1 MKKRGIKKRVLAALM
16 TACMV
21 VGSVPGVSLADV
33 ETSHSKALGINNPG
47 PNKFMLDGNDYT
59 TGTPDIELNK
69 TATYNSE
76 DGTYTIQLNAKTS
89 DKLTKKKTHVVFL
102 VDASGSMNFC
112 EENATEMAIPDW
124 LVLDKTKHI
133 HYYWDGILTGGYKS
147 GCTKKDANSSVKSR
161 VTIATEAIAKM
172 TENLGTENVTYDYT
186 WFNDNTGS
194 MDNVSDLQTKLSA
207 KDGTYLK
214 EGVEYALTK
223 FNNDEDNENQ
233 ILVILADGKSDSSKK
248 ILICNKNHHHYKTC
262 YKTVDNYYPKEE
274 IENSKF
280 AKNNGKVYTIGF
292 AFNSPDFDNL
302 SNGEGYHFNASDEAS
317 LKNASEQI
325 SQKLKPEIVDNIGS
339 NVEYV
344 SGSVSSDN
352 CSVSVT
358 NDETTGTTITWS
370 NLAELSSGIT
380 VSYKVKVINS
390 DFGSKKLNGD
400 AAFNCIYKGERKT
413 FPFPMPSVEGAKL
426 TVNFVNENNNPI
438 EMEGNWIDWIGLT
451 SSGVEFRNIKE
462 IPNTFTSM
470 DGKTYYLKSVAD
482 PSQITNYSETTNT
495 YAISSPTEAKEYV
508 VTVTVT
514 ENIPQPETYTVI
526 YDANGGAW
534 DWSFSK
540 DGYNLNATSGADKL
554 TKENA
559 SGEETLEILSGNDLP
574 TRADYDFD
582 GWYLDGQ
589 KLTSEMTVAA
599 AAGTGTEVVVE
610 AHWTEKK
617 PEVPSKPKDTE
628 IVPAVIVEC
637 LNAFNSGHEAKQYDL
652 NIPNSYEIGEVRSVN
667 GKYVSTVKVFG
678 VYYAEKYNTDVD
690 YDHVLTTVGDITYD
704 LTWNADTKTWEA
716 PALTSIPTI
725 KVNCAGDKP
734 EKPVDTEIVPAVIVE
749 CLNASNS
756 GHEAKQYDLNIP
768 NSYEIGEVRS
778 VNGKYVSTVTVISAY
793 YAMQYNADV
802 HYDHAVTVE
811 NITYDLTWD
820 ADTEKWK
827 APALT
832 EIPTIKVNCA
842 GDKPEKPVDTEIVP
856 AVIVECLNASN
867 SGHEAKQYDL
877 NIPNSYEI
885 GEVRSVNGKYVSK
898 VKVIGAYYAMQYNA
912 DVDYDHAVTVEDITY
927 DLTWNPV
934 TKKWEAPA
942 LTSIPTIKVDCS
954 KDTPIPT
961 DPELPGFKELEE
973 LIERVV
979 LVHTGSNAA
988 AHPDEEYTLME
999 DGYEISWYGTTKAI
1013 LTVKAAPYVN
1023 EYIAAHGNHDV
1034 KGAASAKLILAR
1046 TDGGW
1051 DIEEGT
1057 TPIRFFVKC
1066 TENNPEKPALPEYD
1080 DLKKLFGE
1088 TINVTCETD
1097 EQHTPQS
1104 FGLMAGTYSVT
1115 RDKEDDNE
1123 AVVTVFAK
1131 DYIKAYADGKHTN
1144 AGDDAATVKL
1154 FCDEDGKWYSENHEI
1169 MINFKAKC
1177 EKTSETPEKQYT
1189 EIKFVVVNGTF
1200 TENGQTE
1207 LTKTFEVGTKLTLA
1221 DIPASKGKSS
1231 SYSDQTWDKFPVGYV
1246 VGKDRTTFTITYR
1259 WRSSGSDSDDS
1270 DYDYGTSTR
1279 GKATNAAGKSGRWI
1293 LEGGEFTEDNGRL
1306 PSNEYLKIGDTIY
1319 GFYTYGFAID
1329 FDRPEYY
1336 TDAAIQAKG
1345 GYRDATG
1352 TWRLN
1357 GWWFCY
1363 DDGTFPHDEWVYLT
1377 WNGRSDWYYFDVD
1390 GWMEDG
1396 WLYRNNNWYYLH
1408 TQYDNTRGRMYT
1420 GWHEIDGKW
1429 YYFNTASD
1437 KGTLGAM
1444 LANTTTPDGYQVDA
1458 NGAWIR

>member
-1 MKKRGIKKRVLAALM
+1 MKKRGMKKRVLAALM

-21 VGSVPGVSLADV
+21 VGSVPGVSLADA
-33 ETSHSKALGINNPG
+33 TTDNSGISYT
-47 PNKFMLDGNDYT
+47 LDGVKT
-59 TGTPDIELNK
+59 TDSAKTAITLNK
-69 TATYNSE
+69 EAKPAGDGKYDITLTVDATKAK
-76 DGTYTIQLNAKTS
+76 DQIQVKPTEVAFVL
-89 DKLTKKKTHVVFL
+89 
-102 VDASGSMNFC
+102 DASGSMAWCTDETHDHRSASGGKSCRYNHDLYVSRWTT
-112 EENATEMAIPDW
+112 AVDAIDNMSKELKAAGVNCSYIRFSDKAEDVKDASKYNTRSPKGGTN
-124 LVLDKTKHI
+124 LSAGIKKGIEVLN
-133 HYYWDGILTGGYKS
+133 
-147 GCTKKDANSSVKSR
+147 KKDENSNK
-161 VTIATEAIAKM
+161 
-172 TENLGTENVTYDYT
+172 
-186 WFNDNTGS
+186 
-194 MDNVSDLQTKLSA
+194 
-207 KDGTYLK
+207 
-214 EGVEYALTK
+214 
-223 FNNDEDNENQ
+223 
-233 ILVILADGKSDSSKK
+233 ILVILADGGSDDGYME
-248 ILICNKNHHHYKTC
+248 HHGEWTGWF
-262 YKTVDNYYPKEE
+262 DNYYDDEQKIFSDFKE
-274 IENSKF
+274 
-280 AKNNGKVYTIGF
+280 NGKVYTVSFAWNKTDDLIGTWLDHESKF
-292 AFNSPDFDNL
+292 KKLASDSCNL
-302 SNGEGYHFNASDEAS
+302 NAKNAEELKQVFETISKDITSGINDPLGENITMTSGTLKASDGSASYDENTNTIKWNSNGTMKDKLTLTYTVELTEEA
-317 LKNASEQI
+317 K
-325 SQKLKPEIVDNIGS
+325 K
-339 NVEYV
+339 
-344 SGSVSSDN
+344 
-352 CSVSVT
+352 
-358 NDETTGTTITWS
+358 
-370 NLAELSSGIT
+370 
-380 VSYKVKVINS
+380 KVGKI
-390 DFGSKKLNGD
+390 DLNGN
-400 AAFNCIYKGERKT
+400 AEFNYSYTKDGNKVDKHIK
-413 FPFPMPSVEGAKL
+413 FPKPSITGATL
-426 TVNFVNENNNPI
+426 TVNYVDESGTSVQDPVTEWVGFTGEKAFETTIPQTGA
-438 EMEGNWIDWIGLT
+438 ELTIDT
-451 SSGVEFRNIKE
+451 ESYRVTGVESDDFAM
-462 IPNTFTSM
+462 TSLM
-470 DGKTYYLKSVAD
+470 VHPLKATEGKA
-482 PSQITNYSETTNT
+482 YS
-495 YAISSPTEAKEYV
+495 
-508 VTVTVT
+508 VTVRLKKVETQPTIYKVT
-514 ENIPQPETYTVI
+514 

-559 SGEETLEILSGNDLP
+559 RGEETLELLNGNELP
-574 TRADYDFD
+574 TRENYDFD

-599 AAGTGTEVVVE
+599 AAGTRTEVVVE

-617 PEVPSKPKDTE
+617 PEVP
-628 IVPAVIVEC
+628 
-637 LNAFNSGHEAKQYDL
+637 
-652 NIPNSYEIGEVRSVN
+652 R
-667 GKYVSTVKVFG
+667 
-678 VYYAEKYNTDVD
+678 
-690 YDHVLTTVGDITYD
+690 
-704 LTWNADTKTWEA
+704 
-716 PALTSIPTI
+716 
-725 KVNCAGDKP
+725 
-734 EKPVDTEIVPAVIVE
+734 KPVDTEIVPAVIVE

-768 NSYEIGEVRS
+768 NSYEIGEVRL
-778 VNGKYVSTVTVISAY
+778 NGEKYVSTVTVFGVY
-793 YAMQYNADV
+793 YAEKYNADV
-802 HYDHAVTVE
+802 VYDHVLTTV
-811 NITYDLTWD
+811 D
-820 ADTEKWK
+820 
-827 APALT
+827 
-832 EIPTIKVNCA
+832 
-842 GDKPEKPVDTEIVP
+842 
-856 AVIVECLNASN
+856 
-867 SGHEAKQYDL
+867 
-877 NIPNSYEI
+877 
-885 GEVRSVNGKYVSK
+885 
-898 VKVIGAYYAMQYNA
+898 
-912 DVDYDHAVTVEDITY
+912 DITY
-927 DLTWNPV
+927 DLTWNAD
-934 TKKWEAPA
+934 TKTWEAPA
-942 LTSIPTIKVDCS
+942 LTRIPTIKVDCS

-961 DPELPGFKELEE
+961 DPELPGFRELED
-973 LIERVV
+973 LIEGVV

-1034 KGAASAKLILAR
+1034 KGAALAKLILAR

-1051 DIEEGT
+1051 DVEKGT

-1115 RDKEDDNE
+1115 RDKENDNE

-1131 DYIKAYADGKHTN
+1131 DYIKAYGDGKHTN

-1154 FCDEDGKWYSENHEI
+1154 FCDEDGKWYSENQEI
-1169 MINFKAKC
+1169 VINFKAKC

-1246 VGKDRTTFTITYR
+1246 VEKDGTTFTITYK

>member
-1 MKKRGIKKRVLAALM
+1 MKKRGMKKRILAALM

-21 VGSVPGVSLADV
+21 VGSVPGVSLADATTDNSGTSYTLDGV
-33 ETSHSKALGINNPG
+33 ETTDSAKTAI
-47 PNKFMLDGNDYT
+47 T
-59 TGTPDIELNK
+59 LNK
-69 TATYNSE
+69 EAKPAGDGKYDITLTVDATKAK
-76 DGTYTIQLNAKTS
+76 DQIQVKPTEVAFVL
-89 DKLTKKKTHVVFL
+89 
-102 VDASGSMNFC
+102 DASGSMAWCTNETHNHKSAKGGKSCRYNDDLYVSRWTTAVNAIKNMSKELKAAGVNCSYIRFSDKDKV
-112 EENATEMAIPDW
+112 EAVDDASKYNTDPPKGWTYLSAGIKKGIEVLNAKDENAN
-124 LVLDKTKHI
+124 K
-133 HYYWDGILTGGYKS
+133 IL
-147 GCTKKDANSSVKSR
+147 
-161 VTIATEAIAKM
+161 I
-172 TENLGTENVTYDYT
+172 
-186 WFNDNTGS
+186 
-194 MDNVSDLQTKLSA
+194 
-207 KDGTYLK
+207 
-214 EGVEYALTK
+214 
-223 FNNDEDNENQ
+223 
-233 ILVILADGKSDSSKK
+233 ILADGGSNDGYMEHQGELWFEDEKTILSDF
-248 ILICNKNHHHYKTC
+248 
-262 YKTVDNYYPKEE
+262 KE
-274 IENSKF
+274 
-280 AKNNGKVYTIGF
+280 NGKVYTVSF
-292 AFNSPDFDNL
+292 ALNNTDNNTSL
-302 SNGEGYHFNASDEAS
+302 DENKFKALANAGNLNAKNAEDLKKVFETISKDITSGINDPLGENVTMTSGTLKASDGSASYDENTNTIKWNSNGTMKD
-317 LKNASEQI
+317 
-325 SQKLKPEIVDNIGS
+325 KLTLTYTVKLTEKAKKTVGNI
-339 NVEYV
+339 E
-344 SGSVSSDN
+344 
-352 CSVSVT
+352 
-358 NDETTGTTITWS
+358 
-370 NLAELSSGIT
+370 
-380 VSYKVKVINS
+380 
-390 DFGSKKLNGD
+390 LNGN
-400 AAFNCIYKGERKT
+400 AVFNYSYTKDGNKVDKQIKFRN
-413 FPFPMPSVEGAKL
+413 PSITGATL
-426 TVNFVNENNNPI
+426 TVNYVDEN
-438 EMEGNWIDWIGLT
+438 GT
-451 SSGVEFRNIKE
+451 SVQDPVTEWVG
-462 IPNTFTSM
+462 FT
-470 DGKTYYLKSVAD
+470 GEKAF
-482 PSQITNYSETTNT
+482 ETTIPQT
-495 YAISSPTEAKEYV
+495 GAELTIGTQSYRVTGVTSTDFAMTEPMMPPLKATEGKAYS
-508 VTVTVT
+508 VTVQLTKVETQPTIYKVT
-514 ENIPQPETYTVI
+514 

-534 DWSFSK
+534 AWSFSK
-540 DGYNLNATSGADKL
+540 NGYNLNATSGADKL

-559 SGEETLEILSGNDLP
+559 RGEETLELLNGNELP
-574 TRADYDFD
+574 TRANYDFD

-599 AAGTGTEVVVE
+599 AAGTRTEVVVE

-637 LNAFNSGHEAKQYDL
+637 HNASNSGHQAKQYDL
-652 NIPNSYEIGEVRSVN
+652 DIPNSYEIGEVSFD
-667 GKYVSTVKVFG
+667 GEKYVSTVTVFG
-678 VYYAEKYNTDVD
+678 VYYAEKYNKDVK
-690 YDHVLTTVGDITYD
+690 YAHVLTTVNDVKYN
-704 LTWNADTKTWEA
+704 LTWNADTKKWEA
-716 PALTSIPTI
+716 PALTEIQTI
-725 KVNCAGDKP
+725 QVNCAGDKP
-734 EKPVDTEIVPAVIVE
+734 EVPRKPVDTEIVPAVIVE

-756 GHEAKQYDLNIP
+756 GHQAKQYDLNIP

-778 VNGKYVSTVTVISAY
+778 VNGKYVSTVTVFGVY
-793 YAMQYNADV
+793 YAEKYNADV
-802 HYDHAVTVE
+802 HYDHAVTVKD
-811 NITYDLTWD
+811 ITYDLTWN
-820 ADTEKWK
+820 ADTKKWE

-832 EIPTIKVNCA
+832 EIQTIQVNCA
-842 GDKPEKPVDTEIVP
+842 GDKPEVPRKPVDTEIVP

-867 SGHEAKQYDL
+867 SGHQAKQYDL

-885 GEVRSVNGKYVSK
+885 GEVRSVNGKYVST
-898 VKVIGAYYAMQYNA
+898 VTVFGVYYAEKYNA
-912 DVDYDHAVTVEDITY
+912 DVDYDHVLTTVGDITY
-927 DLTWNPV
+927 DLTWNAD
-934 TKKWEAPA
+934 TETWEAPA
-942 LTSIPTIKVDCS
+942 LTRIPTIKVDCS

-961 DPELPGFKELEE
+961 DPELPGFKELED
-973 LIERVV
+973 LIEGVV
-979 LVHTGSNAA
+979 LIHTGSNAA
-988 AHPDEEYTLME
+988 SHPDEDYALME

-1013 LTVKAAPYVN
+1013 LTVKAAPYVSK
-1023 EYIAAHGNHDV
+1023 YIADHGNHDV

-1051 DIEEGT
+1051 DVEEGT
-1057 TPIRFFVKC
+1057 RPIRFFVKC
-1066 TENNPEKPALPEYD
+1066 TENNPEKPALPKYD
-1080 DLKKLFGE
+1080 DLKDLFGE

-1097 EQHTPQS
+1097 EQHAPQS

-1115 RDKEDDNE
+1115 RDKENDNE

-1154 FCDEDGKWYSENHEI
+1154 FCDEDGKWYSENQEI
-1169 MINFKAKC
+1169 VINFKAKC
-1177 EKTSETPEKQYT
+1177 EKTPETPEKQYT

-1246 VGKDRTTFTITYR
+1246 VGKDGTTFTITYR

>member
-1 MKKRGIKKRVLAALM
+1 MKKRGMKKRVLAALM

-21 VGSVPGVSLADV
+21 VGSVPGVSLADATTDNSGISYTLDGV
-33 ETSHSKALGINNPG
+33 ETTDSA
-47 PNKFMLDGNDYT
+47 T
-59 TGTPDIELNK
+59 TAITLNK
-69 TATYNSE
+69 VAKPAGDGKYDITLTVDATKAK
-76 DGTYTIQLNAKTS
+76 DQIQVEPTEVAFVL
-89 DKLTKKKTHVVFL
+89 
-102 VDASGSMNFC
+102 DASGSMAWCTDETHNHKRSVSGKKC
-112 EENATEMAIPDW
+112 GKVDETNPSRWNVAIDTIESMSTELENAGVTCHYIYFQGDEGAYQVDKAADYKTQVVPAGGTPISAGVKKGIE
-124 LVLDKTKHI
+124 VLNT
-133 HYYWDGILTGGYKS
+133 
-147 GCTKKDANSSVKSR
+147 AP
-161 VTIATEAIAKM
+161 E
-172 TENLGTENVTYDYT
+172 GTN
-186 WFNDNTGS
+186 
-194 MDNVSDLQTKLSA
+194 
-207 KDGTYLK
+207 
-214 EGVEYALTK
+214 
-223 FNNDEDNENQ
+223 
-233 ILVILADGKSDSSKK
+233 K
-248 ILICNKNHHHYKTC
+248 ILIIIADGGSTDTYMEHEGEFNFWNWTYYDNEKQILKDFKATGKSYTVSFALNKTDKGTSM
-262 YKTVDNYYPKEE
+262 D
-274 IENSKF
+274 ENKF
-280 AKNNGKVYTIGF
+280 KALANAGNLNAKNAEDLKKVFETISKDITSGINDPLGENITMTSGTLK
-292 AFNSPDFDNL
+292 ASDGSASYDENTNTIKWN
-302 SNGEGYHFNASDEAS
+302 SNGTMKDKLTLTYTVELTDEA
-317 LKNASEQI
+317 K
-325 SQKLKPEIVDNIGS
+325 KKVGNI
-339 NVEYV
+339 
-344 SGSVSSDN
+344 D
-352 CSVSVT
+352 
-358 NDETTGTTITWS
+358 
-370 NLAELSSGIT
+370 
-380 VSYKVKVINS
+380 
-390 DFGSKKLNGD
+390 LNGN
-400 AAFNCIYKGERKT
+400 AEFNYSYTKDGNKVDKHIK
-413 FPFPMPSVEGAKL
+413 FPKPSITGATL
-426 TVNFVNENNNPI
+426 TVNYVDGNNNPVQNPVTEWVGFTGEKAFETKI
-438 EMEGNWIDWIGLT
+438 PQANEEITIGTESYRVTDVTSTDFAMTSLMVHPLKATEG
-451 SSGVEFRNIKE
+451 K
-462 IPNTFTSM
+462 
-470 DGKTYYLKSVAD
+470 A
-482 PSQITNYSETTNT
+482 YS
-495 YAISSPTEAKEYV
+495 
-508 VTVTVT
+508 VTVRLTKVETQPTIYKVT
-514 ENIPQPETYTVI
+514 

-582 GWYLDGQ
+582 GWYLDGH

-637 LNAFNSGHEAKQYDL
+637 LNASNSGHEAKQYDL

-756 GHEAKQYDLNIP
+756 GHKAKQYDLNIP
-768 NSYEIGEVRS
+768 NSYEIGDVKS
-778 VNGKYVSTVTVISAY
+778 VNGKYVSTVKVISAY

-802 HYDHAVTVE
+802 DYDHAVTVE
-811 NITYDLTWD
+811 DITYDLTWNPV
-820 ADTEKWK
+820 TKKWE

-832 EIPTIKVNCA
+832 EIPTIQVNCA

-885 GEVRSVNGKYVSK
+885 GDVRSVNGKYVSK

-961 DPELPGFKELEE
+961 DPELPGFSELED
-973 LIERVV
+973 LIEGVV

-988 AHPDEEYTLME
+988 AHPDKEYALME
-999 DGYEISWYGTTKAI
+999 DGYEVSWYGTTKAI
-1013 LTVKAAPYVN
+1013 LTVKAAPYVS
-1023 EYIAAHGNHDV
+1023 EYIADYGNHDV
-1034 KGAASAKLILAR
+1034 KGAALAKLILAR

-1051 DIEEGT
+1051 VVEEGK

-1066 TENNPEKPALPEYD
+1066 TENNPEKPALPKYD

-1189 EIKFVVVNGTF
+1189 DIKFVVVNGTF

-1246 VGKDRTTFTITYR
+1246 VGKDGTTFTITYR

>member
-21 VGSVPGVSLADV
+21 VGSVPGVSLADATTDNSGISYTLDGV
-33 ETSHSKALGINNPG
+33 ETTDSAQTAI
-47 PNKFMLDGNDYT
+47 T
-59 TGTPDIELNK
+59 LNK
-69 TATYNSE
+69 EAKPAGDGKYDITLTVDATKAK
-76 DGTYTIQLNAKTS
+76 DQIQVKPTEVAFVL
-89 DKLTKKKTHVVFL
+89 
-102 VDASGSMNFC
+102 DASGSMAWCTDETHNHKRSVSGKKC
-112 EENATEMAIPDW
+112 GKVDETNPSRWNVAIDTIESMSTELENAGVTCHYIYFQGDEGAYQVDKAADYKTQVVPAGGTPISAGVKKGIE
-124 LVLDKTKHI
+124 VLN
-133 HYYWDGILTGGYKS
+133 
-147 GCTKKDANSSVKSR
+147 A
-161 VTIATEAIAKM
+161 APE
-172 TENLGTENVTYDYT
+172 GTN
-186 WFNDNTGS
+186 
-194 MDNVSDLQTKLSA
+194 
-207 KDGTYLK
+207 
-214 EGVEYALTK
+214 
-223 FNNDEDNENQ
+223 
-233 ILVILADGKSDSSKK
+233 K
-248 ILICNKNHHHYKTC
+248 ILIIIADGGSTDTYMEHEGEYKLWPWIRYDNEKQILKDFKATGKSYTVSFALNKTDKGTSM
-262 YKTVDNYYPKEE
+262 D
-274 IENSKF
+274 ENKF
-280 AKNNGKVYTIGF
+280 KALANAGNLNAKNAEDLKKVFETISKDITSGINDPLGENITMTSGTLT
-292 AFNSPDFDNL
+292 ASDGSASYDENTNTIKWN
-302 SNGEGYHFNASDEAS
+302 SNGTMKDKLTLTYTVELTEEAKKKVGKIDLNGNAEFNYSYTKDGNKVEKHIKFPKPSITGATLTVNYVDE
-317 LKNASEQI
+317 N
-325 SQKLKPEIVDNIGS
+325 GT
-339 NVEYV
+339 
-344 SGSVSSDN
+344 SVQDP
-352 CSVSVT
+352 VTEWVGFTGEKAFKTTIPQT
-358 NDETTGTTITWS
+358 NDEITIGTESYRVTGVTLTDFAMTEPMVPPLKATEGKAYSVTVHLTKVETQPTI
-370 NLAELSSGIT
+370 
-380 VSYKVKVINS
+380 YKV
-390 DFGSKKLNGD
+390 
-400 AAFNCIYKGERKT
+400 T
-413 FPFPMPSVEGAKL
+413 
-426 TVNFVNENNNPI
+426 
-438 EMEGNWIDWIGLT
+438 
-451 SSGVEFRNIKE
+451 
-462 IPNTFTSM
+462 
-470 DGKTYYLKSVAD
+470 
-482 PSQITNYSETTNT
+482 
-495 YAISSPTEAKEYV
+495 
-508 VTVTVT
+508 
-514 ENIPQPETYTVI
+514 

-534 DWSFSK
+534 DLSFSK
-540 DGYNLNATSGADKL
+540 DGYNLNATGGADKL

-559 SGEETLEILSGNDLP
+559 RGEETLEILSGNDLP

-617 PEVPSKPKDTE
+617 PEVPSKPK
-628 IVPAVIVEC
+628 
-637 LNAFNSGHEAKQYDL
+637 
-652 NIPNSYEIGEVRSVN
+652 
-667 GKYVSTVKVFG
+667 
-678 VYYAEKYNTDVD
+678 
-690 YDHVLTTVGDITYD
+690 
-704 LTWNADTKTWEA
+704 
-716 PALTSIPTI
+716 
-725 KVNCAGDKP
+725 
-734 EKPVDTEIVPAVIVE
+734 
-749 CLNASNS
+749 
-756 GHEAKQYDLNIP
+756 
-768 NSYEIGEVRS
+768 
-778 VNGKYVSTVTVISAY
+778 
-793 YAMQYNADV
+793 
-802 HYDHAVTVE
+802 
-811 NITYDLTWD
+811 
-820 ADTEKWK
+820 
-827 APALT
+827 
-832 EIPTIKVNCA
+832 
-842 GDKPEKPVDTEIVP
+842 DTEIVP

-1246 VGKDRTTFTITYR
+1246 VGKDGTTFTITYR

>member
-1 MKKRGIKKRVLAALM
+1 MKKRGMKKRILAALM

-21 VGSVPGVSLADV
+21 VGSVPGVSLADATTDNSGTSYTLDGV
-33 ETSHSKALGINNPG
+33 ETTDSAKTAI
-47 PNKFMLDGNDYT
+47 T
-59 TGTPDIELNK
+59 LNK
-69 TATYNSE
+69 EAKPAGDGKYDITLTVDATKAK
-76 DGTYTIQLNAKTS
+76 DQIQVKPTEVAFVL
-89 DKLTKKKTHVVFL
+89 
-102 VDASGSMNFC
+102 DASGSMAWCTNETHNHKSAKGGKSCRYNDDLYVSRWTTAVNAIKNMSKELKAAGVNCSYIRFSDKDKV
-112 EENATEMAIPDW
+112 EAVDDASKYNTDPPKGWTYLSAGIKKGIEVLNAKDENAN
-124 LVLDKTKHI
+124 K
-133 HYYWDGILTGGYKS
+133 IL
-147 GCTKKDANSSVKSR
+147 
-161 VTIATEAIAKM
+161 I
-172 TENLGTENVTYDYT
+172 
-186 WFNDNTGS
+186 
-194 MDNVSDLQTKLSA
+194 
-207 KDGTYLK
+207 
-214 EGVEYALTK
+214 
-223 FNNDEDNENQ
+223 
-233 ILVILADGKSDSSKK
+233 ILADGGSNDGYMEHQGELWFEDEKTILSDF
-248 ILICNKNHHHYKTC
+248 
-262 YKTVDNYYPKEE
+262 KE
-274 IENSKF
+274 
-280 AKNNGKVYTIGF
+280 NGKVYTVSF
-292 AFNSPDFDNL
+292 ALNNTDNNTSL
-302 SNGEGYHFNASDEAS
+302 DENKFKALANAGNLNAKNAEDLKKVFETISKDITSGINDPLGENVTMTSGTLKASDGSASYDENTNTIKWNSNGTMKD
-317 LKNASEQI
+317 
-325 SQKLKPEIVDNIGS
+325 KLTLTYTVKLTEKAKKTVGNI
-339 NVEYV
+339 E
-344 SGSVSSDN
+344 
-352 CSVSVT
+352 
-358 NDETTGTTITWS
+358 
-370 NLAELSSGIT
+370 
-380 VSYKVKVINS
+380 
-390 DFGSKKLNGD
+390 LNGN
-400 AAFNCIYKGERKT
+400 AVFNYSYTKDGNKVDKQIKFRN
-413 FPFPMPSVEGAKL
+413 PSITGATL
-426 TVNFVNENNNPI
+426 TVNYVDEN
-438 EMEGNWIDWIGLT
+438 GT
-451 SSGVEFRNIKE
+451 SVQDPVTEWVG
-462 IPNTFTSM
+462 FT
-470 DGKTYYLKSVAD
+470 GEKAF
-482 PSQITNYSETTNT
+482 ETTIPQT
-495 YAISSPTEAKEYV
+495 GAELTIGTQSYRVTGVTSTDFAMTEPMMPPLKATEGKAYS
-508 VTVTVT
+508 VTVQLTKVETQPTIYKVT
-514 ENIPQPETYTVI
+514 

-534 DWSFSK
+534 AWSFSK
-540 DGYNLNATSGADKL
+540 NGYNLNATSGADKL

-559 SGEETLEILSGNDLP
+559 RGEETLELLNGNELP
-574 TRADYDFD
+574 TRANYDFD

-599 AAGTGTEVVVE
+599 AAGTRTEVVVE

-637 LNAFNSGHEAKQYDL
+637 HNASNSGHQAKQYDL
-652 NIPNSYEIGEVRSVN
+652 DIPNSYEIGEVSFD
-667 GKYVSTVKVFG
+667 GEKYVSTVTVFG
-678 VYYAEKYNTDVD
+678 VYYAEKYNKDVK
-690 YDHVLTTVGDITYD
+690 YAHVLTTVNDVKYN
-704 LTWNADTKTWEA
+704 LTWNADTKKWEA
-716 PALTSIPTI
+716 PALTEIQTI
-725 KVNCAGDKP
+725 QVNCAGDKP
-734 EKPVDTEIVPAVIVE
+734 EVPRKPVDTEIVPAVIVE

-756 GHEAKQYDLNIP
+756 GHQAKQYDLNIP

-778 VNGKYVSTVTVISAY
+778 VNGKYVSTVTVFGVY
-793 YAMQYNADV
+793 YA
-802 HYDHAVTVE
+802 
-811 NITYDLTWD
+811 
-820 ADTEKWK
+820 EK
-827 APALT
+827 
-832 EIPTIKVNCA
+832 
-842 GDKPEKPVDTEIVP
+842 
-856 AVIVECLNASN
+856 
-867 SGHEAKQYDL
+867 
-877 NIPNSYEI
+877 
-885 GEVRSVNGKYVSK
+885 
-898 VKVIGAYYAMQYNA
+898 YNA
-912 DVDYDHAVTVEDITY
+912 DVDYDHVLTTVGDITY
-927 DLTWNPV
+927 DLTWNAD
-934 TKKWEAPA
+934 TETWEAPA
-942 LTSIPTIKVDCS
+942 LTRIPTIKVDCS

-961 DPELPGFKELEE
+961 DPELPGFKELED
-973 LIERVV
+973 LIEGVV
-979 LVHTGSNAA
+979 LIHTGSNAA
-988 AHPDEEYTLME
+988 SHPDEDYALME

-1013 LTVKAAPYVN
+1013 LTVKAAPYVSK
-1023 EYIAAHGNHDV
+1023 YIADHGNHDV

-1051 DIEEGT
+1051 DVEEGT
-1057 TPIRFFVKC
+1057 RPIRFFVKC
-1066 TENNPEKPALPEYD
+1066 TENNPEKPALPKYD
-1080 DLKKLFGE
+1080 DLKDLFGE

-1097 EQHTPQS
+1097 EQHAPQS

-1115 RDKEDDNE
+1115 RDKENDNE

-1154 FCDEDGKWYSENHEI
+1154 FCDEDGKWYSENQEI
-1169 MINFKAKC
+1169 VINFKAKC
-1177 EKTSETPEKQYT
+1177 EKTPETPEKQYT

-1246 VGKDRTTFTITYR
+1246 VGKDGTTFTITYR

>member
-1 MKKRGIKKRVLAALM
+1 MKKRGMKKRVLAALM

-21 VGSVPGVSLADV
+21 VGSVPGVSLADA
-33 ETSHSKALGINNPG
+33 TTDNSGISYT
-47 PNKFMLDGNDYT
+47 LDGVKT
-59 TGTPDIELNK
+59 TDSATTAITLNK
-69 TATYNSE
+69 VAKPAGDGKYDITLTVDATKAK
-76 DGTYTIQLNAKTS
+76 DQIQVKPTEVAFVL
-89 DKLTKKKTHVVFL
+89 
-102 VDASGSMNFC
+102 DASGSMAWCTDETHDHLF
-112 EENATEMAIPDW
+112 A
-124 LVLDKTKHI
+124 L
-133 HYYWDGILTGGYKS
+133 GGYSCGYNEDLYVSRWTTAIDAIDNMSTELKAAGVDCSYIRFSDSAEEVSNASQYRLRSPKGGTNLSS
-147 GCTKKDANSSVKSR
+147 GIKKGIEVLN
-161 VTIATEAIAKM
+161 
-172 TENLGTENVTYDYT
+172 G
-186 WFNDNTGS
+186 
-194 MDNVSDLQTKLSA
+194 
-207 KDGTYLK
+207 KDK
-214 EGVEYALTK
+214 NKV
-223 FNNDEDNENQ
+223 
-233 ILVILADGKSDSSKK
+233 LVVLADGGSTDGYMDSKK
-248 ILICNKNHHHYKTC
+248 DKKSLDDFKK
-262 YKTVDNYYPKEE
+262 
-274 IENSKF
+274 
-280 AKNNGKVYTIGF
+280 NGKVYTVSFAWNKTDDLIGTW
-292 AFNSPDFDNL
+292 FDHESKFKKLASDSCNL
-302 SNGEGYHFNASDEAS
+302 NAKNAEDLKKVFETISKDITSGINDPLGENITMTSGTLTASDGSASYDENTNTIKWNSNGTMKDKLTLTYTVELTEEA
-317 LKNASEQI
+317 K
-325 SQKLKPEIVDNIGS
+325 K
-339 NVEYV
+339 
-344 SGSVSSDN
+344 
-352 CSVSVT
+352 
-358 NDETTGTTITWS
+358 
-370 NLAELSSGIT
+370 
-380 VSYKVKVINS
+380 KVGKI
-390 DFGSKKLNGD
+390 DLNGN
-400 AAFNCIYKGERKT
+400 AEFNYSYTKDGNKVDKHIK
-413 FPFPMPSVEGAKL
+413 FPKPSITGATL
-426 TVNFVNENNNPI
+426 TVNYVDENGTSVQDPVTEWVGFTGEKAFKTTI
-438 EMEGNWIDWIGLT
+438 PQTGAELTIDTESYRVTDVTSTGFATTSLMVHPLMATEG
-451 SSGVEFRNIKE
+451 K
-462 IPNTFTSM
+462 
-470 DGKTYYLKSVAD
+470 A
-482 PSQITNYSETTNT
+482 YS
-495 YAISSPTEAKEYV
+495 
-508 VTVTVT
+508 VTVHLTKVETQPTIYKVT
-514 ENIPQPETYTVI
+514 

-554 TKENA
+554 TKDNA
-559 SGEETLEILSGNDLP
+559 SGEETLELLKGNELP
-574 TRADYDFD
+574 TRENYDFD

-589 KLTSEMTVAA
+589 KLNSEMTVAK
-599 AAGTGTEVVVE
+599 AAGTRTEVVVE
-610 AHWTEKK
+610 AHWKEKK
-617 PEVPSKPKDTE
+617 PEVP
-628 IVPAVIVEC
+628 C
-637 LNAFNSGHEAKQYDL
+637 
-652 NIPNSYEIGEVRSVN
+652 
-667 GKYVSTVKVFG
+667 
-678 VYYAEKYNTDVD
+678 
-690 YDHVLTTVGDITYD
+690 
-704 LTWNADTKTWEA
+704 
-716 PALTSIPTI
+716 
-725 KVNCAGDKP
+725 
-734 EKPVDTEIVPAVIVE
+734 KPVDTEIVPAVIVE

-756 GHEAKQYDLNIP
+756 GHQAKQYDVNDRD
-768 NSYEIGEVRS
+768 SYEIGDVKS
-778 VNGKYVSTVTVISAY
+778 VNGKYVSTVKVIS
-793 YAMQYNADV
+793 
-802 HYDHAVTVE
+802 
-811 NITYDLTWD
+811 
-820 ADTEKWK
+820 
-827 APALT
+827 
-832 EIPTIKVNCA
+832 
-842 GDKPEKPVDTEIVP
+842 
-856 AVIVECLNASN
+856 
-867 SGHEAKQYDL
+867 
-877 NIPNSYEI
+877 
-885 GEVRSVNGKYVSK
+885 
-898 VKVIGAYYAMQYNA
+898 AYYAMQYNA

-942 LTSIPTIKVDCS
+942 LTRIPTIKVDCS
-954 KDTPIPT
+954 KDTPSTT
-961 DPELPGFKELEE
+961 DPELPGFRELED
-973 LIERVV
+973 LIEGVV

-988 AHPDEEYTLME
+988 SHPDEEYTLME

-1066 TENNPEKPALPEYD
+1066 TENNPEKPALPKYD

-1097 EQHTPQS
+1097 EQHAPQS
-1104 FGLMAGTYSVT
+1104 FSLMAGTYSVT
-1115 RDKEDDNE
+1115 RDKEYDNE

-1154 FCDEDGKWYSENHEI
+1154 FYDEEDGKWYSENQEI
-1169 MINFKAKC
+1169 VINFKAKC
-1177 EKTSETPEKQYT
+1177 EKTPEKQYT
-1189 EIKFVVVNGTF
+1189 DIKFVVVNGTF

-1246 VGKDRTTFTITYR
+1246 VGKDGTTFTITYR

>member
-1 MKKRGIKKRVLAALM
+1 MKKRGMKKRVLAALM

-21 VGSVPGVSLADV
+21 VGSVPGVSLADA
-33 ETSHSKALGINNPG
+33 TTDNSGISYT
-47 PNKFMLDGNDYT
+47 LDGVKT
-59 TGTPDIELNK
+59 TDSAKTAITLNK
-69 TATYNSE
+69 EAKPAGDGKYDITLTVDATKAK
-76 DGTYTIQLNAKTS
+76 DQIQVKPTEVAFVL
-89 DKLTKKKTHVVFL
+89 
-102 VDASGSMNFC
+102 DASGSMAWCTNETHNHKSASGGESCHYNDDLYVSRWTTAVNAIKNMSKELKAAGVNCSYIRFSDKA
-112 EENATEMAIPDW
+112 EDVDDASKYNTHSPQGWTYLSAGIKKGIEVLNKKDENAN
-124 LVLDKTKHI
+124 K
-133 HYYWDGILTGGYKS
+133 IL
-147 GCTKKDANSSVKSR
+147 
-161 VTIATEAIAKM
+161 I
-172 TENLGTENVTYDYT
+172 
-186 WFNDNTGS
+186 
-194 MDNVSDLQTKLSA
+194 
-207 KDGTYLK
+207 
-214 EGVEYALTK
+214 
-223 FNNDEDNENQ
+223 
-233 ILVILADGKSDSSKK
+233 ILADGGSNDGYMEHEGEFNLWNWTYYDNEKQILKDFKATGKSYTVSFA
-248 ILICNKNHHHYKTC
+248 LNKTDKGTSM
-262 YKTVDNYYPKEE
+262 D
-274 IENSKF
+274 ENKF
-280 AKNNGKVYTIGF
+280 KALANAGNLNAKNAEDLKKVFETISKDITSGINDPLGENVKMISGTLN
-292 AFNSPDFDNL
+292 ARDGSASYDENTNTIKWN
-302 SNGEGYHFNASDEAS
+302 SNGTMKDKLTLTYTVELTDEA
-317 LKNASEQI
+317 K
-325 SQKLKPEIVDNIGS
+325 KKVGNI
-339 NVEYV
+339 
-344 SGSVSSDN
+344 
-352 CSVSVT
+352 
-358 NDETTGTTITWS
+358 
-370 NLAELSSGIT
+370 
-380 VSYKVKVINS
+380 
-390 DFGSKKLNGD
+390 KLNGN
-400 AAFNCIYKGERKT
+400 AEFNYSYTKDGNKVDKHIE
-413 FPFPMPSVEGAKL
+413 FPKPSITGATL
-426 TVNFVNENNNPI
+426 TVNYVDENDNSVQDPVTEWVGFTGEKAFETKIPQANEEITIGTQSYRVTDVTSTNFAMTSLMVHPL
-438 EMEGNWIDWIGLT
+438 MATEG
-451 SSGVEFRNIKE
+451 K
-462 IPNTFTSM
+462 
-470 DGKTYYLKSVAD
+470 A
-482 PSQITNYSETTNT
+482 YS
-495 YAISSPTEAKEYV
+495 
-508 VTVTVT
+508 VTVRLTKVETQPTIYKVT
-514 ENIPQPETYTVI
+514 

-540 DGYNLNATSGADKL
+540 DGYNLNATSGANKL

-559 SGEETLEILSGNDLP
+559 RGEETLELLSGNELP
-574 TRADYDFD
+574 TRENYDFD
-582 GWYLDGQ
+582 GWYLYDQ
-589 KLTSEMTVAA
+589 KLNSEMTVAN
-599 AAGTGTEVVVE
+599 AAGTRTEVVVE
-610 AHWTEKK
+610 AHWKERK
-617 PEVPSKPKDTE
+617 PEVPRKPVDTE

-637 LNAFNSGHEAKQYDL
+637 RNASNSGHEAKQYDL

-716 PALTSIPTI
+716 PALTRIPTI

-778 VNGKYVSTVTVISAY
+778 VNGKYVSTVKVFGVY
-793 YAMQYNADV
+793 YAEKYN
-802 HYDHAVTVE
+802 T
-811 NITYDLTWD
+811 
-820 ADTEKWK
+820 
-827 APALT
+827 
-832 EIPTIKVNCA
+832 
-842 GDKPEKPVDTEIVP
+842 
-856 AVIVECLNASN
+856 
-867 SGHEAKQYDL
+867 
-877 NIPNSYEI
+877 
-885 GEVRSVNGKYVSK
+885 
-898 VKVIGAYYAMQYNA
+898 
-912 DVDYDHAVTVEDITY
+912 DVDYDHVLTTVGDITY
-927 DLTWNPV
+927 DLTWNAD
-934 TKKWEAPA
+934 TKTWEAPA
-942 LTSIPTIKVDCS
+942 LTRIPTIKVDCS

-961 DPELPGFKELEE
+961 DPELPGFKELED
-973 LIERVV
+973 LIEGVV

-988 AHPDEEYTLME
+988 AHPDEKYPLME
-999 DGYEISWYGTTKAI
+999 NGYEISWYGTTKAI
-1013 LTVKAAPYVN
+1013 LTVKAAPYVSK
-1023 EYIAAHGNHDV
+1023 YIADHGNHDV

-1051 DIEEGT
+1051 DVEEGT
-1057 TPIRFFVKC
+1057 RPIRFFVKC
-1066 TENNPEKPALPEYD
+1066 TENNPEKPALPKYD

-1097 EQHTPQS
+1097 EQHAPQS

-1169 MINFKAKC
+1169 VINFKAKC
-1177 EKTSETPEKQYT
+1177 EKTPETPEEQYT
-1189 EIKFVVVNGTF
+1189 DIKFVVVNGTF

-1207 LTKTFEVGTKLTLA
+1207 LTKTFKVGTKLTLA

-1246 VGKDRTTFTITYR
+1246 VGKDGTTFTITYK

>member
-1 MKKRGIKKRVLAALM
+1 MKKRGMKKRVLAALM

-21 VGSVPGVSLADV
+21 VGSVPGVSLADA
-33 ETSHSKALGINNPG
+33 TTDNSGISYT
-47 PNKFMLDGNDYT
+47 LDGVKT
-59 TGTPDIELNK
+59 TDSAKTAITLNK
-69 TATYNSE
+69 EAKPAGDGKYDITLTVDATKAK
-76 DGTYTIQLNAKTS
+76 DQIQVKPTEVAFVL
-89 DKLTKKKTHVVFL
+89 
-102 VDASGSMNFC
+102 DASGSMAWCTDETHDHRSASGGKSCRYNHDLYVSRWTT
-112 EENATEMAIPDW
+112 AVDAIDNMSKELKAAGVNCSYIRFSDKAEDVKDASKYNTRSPKGGTN
-124 LVLDKTKHI
+124 LSAGIKKGIEVLN
-133 HYYWDGILTGGYKS
+133 
-147 GCTKKDANSSVKSR
+147 KKDENSNK
-161 VTIATEAIAKM
+161 
-172 TENLGTENVTYDYT
+172 
-186 WFNDNTGS
+186 
-194 MDNVSDLQTKLSA
+194 
-207 KDGTYLK
+207 
-214 EGVEYALTK
+214 
-223 FNNDEDNENQ
+223 
-233 ILVILADGKSDSSKK
+233 ILVILADGGSDDGYME
-248 ILICNKNHHHYKTC
+248 HHGEWTGWF
-262 YKTVDNYYPKEE
+262 DNYYDDEQKIFSDFKE
-274 IENSKF
+274 
-280 AKNNGKVYTIGF
+280 NGKVYTVSFAWNKTDDLIGTWLDHESKF
-292 AFNSPDFDNL
+292 KKLASDSCNL
-302 SNGEGYHFNASDEAS
+302 NAKNAEELKQVFETISKDITSGINDPLGENITMTSGTLKASDGSASYDENTNTIKWNSNGTMKDKLTLTYTVKLTEEA
-317 LKNASEQI
+317 K
-325 SQKLKPEIVDNIGS
+325 K
-339 NVEYV
+339 
-344 SGSVSSDN
+344 
-352 CSVSVT
+352 
-358 NDETTGTTITWS
+358 
-370 NLAELSSGIT
+370 
-380 VSYKVKVINS
+380 KVGKI
-390 DFGSKKLNGD
+390 DLNGN
-400 AAFNCIYKGERKT
+400 AEFNYSYTKDGNKVDKHIK
-413 FPFPMPSVEGAKL
+413 FPKPSITGATL
-426 TVNFVNENNNPI
+426 TVNYVDESGTSVQDPVTEWVGFTGEKAFETTIPQTGA
-438 EMEGNWIDWIGLT
+438 ELTIGT
-451 SSGVEFRNIKE
+451 QSYRVTGVESDDFAM
-462 IPNTFTSM
+462 TSLM
-470 DGKTYYLKSVAD
+470 VHPLKATEGKA
-482 PSQITNYSETTNT
+482 YS
-495 YAISSPTEAKEYV
+495 
-508 VTVTVT
+508 VTVCLTKVETQPTIYKVT
-514 ENIPQPETYTVI
+514 

-559 SGEETLEILSGNDLP
+559 RGEETLELLNGNELP

-582 GWYLDGQ
+582 GWYLHDQ
-589 KLTSEMTVAA
+589 KLTSEMTVAD
-599 AAGTGTEVVVE
+599 AAGTRTEVVVK
-610 AHWTEKK
+610 AHWKEKK

-637 LNAFNSGHEAKQYDL
+637 LNASKSGHQAKQYDL

-716 PALTSIPTI
+716 PALT
-725 KVNCAGDKP
+725 
-734 EKPVDTEIVPAVIVE
+734 
-749 CLNASNS
+749 
-756 GHEAKQYDLNIP
+756 
-768 NSYEIGEVRS
+768 R
-778 VNGKYVSTVTVISAY
+778 
-793 YAMQYNADV
+793 
-802 HYDHAVTVE
+802 
-811 NITYDLTWD
+811 
-820 ADTEKWK
+820 
-827 APALT
+827 
-832 EIPTIKVNCA
+832 
-842 GDKPEKPVDTEIVP
+842 
-856 AVIVECLNASN
+856 
-867 SGHEAKQYDL
+867 
-877 NIPNSYEI
+877 
-885 GEVRSVNGKYVSK
+885 
-898 VKVIGAYYAMQYNA
+898 
-912 DVDYDHAVTVEDITY
+912 
-927 DLTWNPV
+927 
-934 TKKWEAPA
+934 
-942 LTSIPTIKVDCS
+942 IPTIKVDCS
-954 KDTPIPT
+954 KDTPSTT
-961 DPELPGFKELEE
+961 DPELPGFRELED
-973 LIERVV
+973 LIEGVV

-988 AHPDEEYTLME
+988 SHPDEEYTLME

-1066 TENNPEKPALPEYD
+1066 TENNPEKPALPKYD

-1097 EQHTPQS
+1097 EQHAPQS

-1154 FCDEDGKWYSENHEI
+1154 FYDEEDGKWYSENQEI
-1169 MINFKAKC
+1169 VINFKAKC
-1177 EKTSETPEKQYT
+1177 EKTPEKQYT
-1189 EIKFVVVNGTF
+1189 DIKFVVVNGTF

-1246 VGKDRTTFTITYR
+1246 VGKDGTTFTITYR